1 MLEENSDLPNLD
13 PEGRFRRI
21 AEMRHKCRMAA
32 IETEANAK
40 IRKSLTGRS
49 RPMRGN

>member
-1 MLEENSDLPNLD
+1 MIPQVPGHLLEENPDLPNFD

-21 AEMRHKCRMAA
+21 AEMRYKCRMAA

-40 IRKSLTGRS
+40 IRKV
-49 RPMRGN
+49 